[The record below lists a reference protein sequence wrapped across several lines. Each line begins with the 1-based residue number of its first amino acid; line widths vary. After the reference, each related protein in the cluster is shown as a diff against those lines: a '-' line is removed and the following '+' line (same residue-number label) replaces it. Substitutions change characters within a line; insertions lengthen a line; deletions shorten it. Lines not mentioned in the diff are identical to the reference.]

1 MSRDELVDYVRRG
14 GTDLVRLHL
23 PCDAR
28 KNLDA
33 LLSDQRYRV
42 DTEAYL
48 VFSSIRALL
57 RSGGMPDCESDREAG
72 QVIAHLNR
80 V

>member
-1 MSRDELVDYVRRG
+1 MSRDELVNYLRRG

-28 KNLDA
+28 KKLDT
-33 LLSDQRYRV
+33 LISDGRYQV

-48 VFSSIRALL
+48 VFSSVRALL
-57 RSGGMPDCESDREAG
+57 RSGGMPDCESDRDAG

-80 V
+80 G